1 MDRPQFKVS
10 KKQLISSQQ
19 VFKDRR
25 CPVALS
31 VVDENALTS
40 RQSLRREAKTQERK
54 EVSSSSKE
62 VLSSAE

>member
-31 VVDENALTS
+31 VVDENALIS